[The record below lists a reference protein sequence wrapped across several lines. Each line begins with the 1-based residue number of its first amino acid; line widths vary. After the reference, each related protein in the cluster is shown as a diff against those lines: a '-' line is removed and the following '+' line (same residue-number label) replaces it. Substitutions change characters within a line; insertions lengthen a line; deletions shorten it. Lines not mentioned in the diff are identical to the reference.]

1 MMATVLEPETD
12 RAGFKAYRRG
22 THRTV
27 DPATTLA
34 HVQPY
39 LAAMGITRIANVTG
53 LDRIGVPVVMVCRP
67 NSRSLAVSQG
77 KGLTLD
83 AAKAS
88 GVMEAIELYHGE
100 CIELPLRLGSVRDL
114 GATHRLVDLG
124 RLPRRADSRF
134 HFDLPILWIE
144 GRDLLADEPLWLPY
158 EVVHTRYVLPLPTG
172 SGCFPASSNGLASGN
187 HLLEAINHGI
197 AEVVERDSTS
207 VWNQLDRASR
217 DRTRIDL
224 STIDDDDCVKVL
236 DALERADL
244 AVAAW
249 DTTTDV
255 GIASFYCLITDRR
268 YENAHSGAGAG
279 AHPSRAVALL
289 RALTEAVQVRTTY
302 ITGSRDDLRPDEFT
316 PPAIEQK
323 LRRAQALMSDG
334 GSPRDF
340 RDVPTYDSQTCA
352 DDLAWMLD
360 RLRAVGIEEVVAV
373 DLTRAKLGMPVA
385 RVVIPGLEGPDDHEH
400 YMPGPRVVEVRGT
413 PR

>member
-1 MMATVLEPETD
+1 MATVLEPRPD
-12 RAGFKAYRRG
+12 PAGFKAYRRG

-27 DPATTLA
+27 DPAATLA
-34 HVQPY
+34 RVQPY
-39 LAAMGITRIANVTG
+39 LARMGITRIANVTG

-67 NSRSLAVSQG
+67 NARSLAVSQG

-100 CIELPLRLGSVRDL
+100 RIELPLKLGSVRDL
-114 GATHRLVDLG
+114 GATHRLVDLA
-124 RLPRRADSRF
+124 RLPPRADSRF
-134 HFDLPILWIE
+134 HPDLQLLWIE
-144 GRDLLADEPLWLPY
+144 GRDLLSDEPAWLPY
-158 EVVHTRYVLPLPTG
+158 EMVHTNYTLPLPTG

-207 VWNQLDRASR
+207 VWNHLDKPGRA
-217 DRTRIDL
+217 RTRIDL
-224 STIDDDDCVKVL
+224 TTIDDEDCAEVL
-236 DALERADL
+236 DDLKRADF

-255 GIASFYCLITDRR
+255 SIASFYCLIADRR

-289 RALTEAVQVRTTY
+289 RALTEAIQVRTTY

-323 LRRAQALMSDG
+323 LRRARSLMSQD
-334 GSPRDF
+334 GSPRNF
-340 RDVPTYDSQTCA
+340 RDVPTYESRTCA
-352 DDLAWMLD
+352 DDFAWMLD
-360 RLRAVGIEEVVAV
+360 RLRAIGIEEVVAV
-373 DLTRAKLGMPVA
+373 DLTRPELGMPVA
-385 RVVIPGLEGPDDHEH
+385 RVVIPGLEGPDDHDR
-400 YMPGPRVVEVRGT
+400 YVPGPRVLELLGT
-413 PR
+413 SR

>member
-1 MMATVLEPETD
+1 
-12 RAGFKAYRRG
+12 
-22 THRTV
+22 
-27 DPATTLA
+27 
-34 HVQPY
+34 
-39 LAAMGITRIANVTG
+39 
-53 LDRIGVPVVMVCRP
+53 
-67 NSRSLAVSQG
+67 
-77 KGLTLD
+77 
-83 AAKAS
+83 
-88 GVMEAIELYHGE
+88 
-100 CIELPLRLGSVRDL
+100 
-114 GATHRLVDLG
+114 
-124 RLPRRADSRF
+124 
-134 HFDLPILWIE
+134 
-144 GRDLLADEPLWLPY
+144 
-158 EVVHTRYVLPLPTG
+158 
-172 SGCFPASSNGLASGN
+172 
-187 HLLEAINHGI
+187 
-197 AEVVERDSTS
+197 
-207 VWNQLDRASR
+207 LDRASR

-224 STIDDDDCVKVL
+224 STIDDEDCVKVL

-255 GIASFYCLITDRR
+255 GIASFSCLITDRR
-268 YENAHSGAGAG
+268 YENAHAGAGAG

-323 LRRAQALMSDG
+323 LRRAQALMSHG

-385 RVVIPGLEGPDDHEH
+385 RVIIPGLEGPDDHEH